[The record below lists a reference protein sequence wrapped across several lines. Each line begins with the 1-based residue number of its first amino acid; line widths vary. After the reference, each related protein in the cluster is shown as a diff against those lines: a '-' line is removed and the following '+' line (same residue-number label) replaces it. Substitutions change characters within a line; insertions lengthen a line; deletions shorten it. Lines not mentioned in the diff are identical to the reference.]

1 MDRLKGVDR
10 CVPLTRVG
18 QAVPPS
24 SFIFVQSF
32 EALPNAPHIME
43 AFCREWRALSP
54 VPIRMRPALNEEW
67 VTSPDCLGV
76 VLPVSNRGVHARVAG
91 LAKPVVNY
99 SVHLPLLPQCINVRY
114 AEEEIGELA
123 ADHLC
128 EQGYRHFAFLPI
140 GDCDFSKRRLES
152 FREALGKRGFSLDAV
167 FDFKPPS
174 DSTRPYNVLLTE
186 AIKDWLVPLPRALG
200 VLSANDTIARS
211 YHFSVAAIDAD
222 LLKTQALVGVDDDYP
237 WWVKFSM
244 GPKAPPLSSIRLN
257 YEGMGQTCARCLRE
271 AISGE
276 RACEG
281 VVTVKGAELIQRD
294 SSGGFSSDDPLVA
307 QLARWAAAAVER
319 GEAPSMLALQKRFAV
334 PRRLLAERFR
344 AETGKSLREFI
355 LHLRVRRAARLLL
368 QTDLTV
374 AEIAQRCGFNK
385 HADLTERFGKYMGC
399 SPTDYRTGH
408 NGQP

>member
-1 MDRLKGVDR
+1 
-10 CVPLTRVG
+10 
-18 QAVPPS
+18 
-24 SFIFVQSF
+24 
-32 EALPNAPHIME
+32 ME
-43 AFCREWRALSP
+43 AFCREWRSLSSL
-54 VPIRMRPALNEEW
+54 PIRMRLKLIEQW
-67 VTSPDCLGV
+67 VASPDCRGV
-76 VLPVSNRGVHARVAG
+76 VLPIGHRGVHEKISG
-91 LAKPVVNY
+91 LGKPVVNY
-99 SVHLPLLPQCINVRY
+99 SVHLPTLPHCLNVRY
-114 AEEEIGELA
+114 DEEEIGELA

-128 EQGYRHFAFLPI
+128 EQGYRHFAFLAI
-140 GDCDFSKRRLES
+140 RGCDFSDRRMAS
-152 FREALGKRGFSLDAV
+152 FRRALGKRGFSIDAV
-167 FDFKPPS
+167 FDFTPPTGS
-174 DSTRPYNVLLTE
+174 PLPYGELL
-186 AIKDWLVPLPRALG
+186 ARAVKDWLAPLPGSLG
-200 VLSANDTIARS
+200 ILSANDTFARS
-211 YHFSVAAIDAD
+211 YYSTLASVDAD

-257 YEGMGQTCARCLRE
+257 YEGMGQTCARCLHE
-271 AISGE
+271 AIAGE
-276 RACEG
+276 RAHEG

-294 SSGGFSSDDPLVA
+294 SSGGFSCDDPLVA

-319 GEAPSMLALQKRFAV
+319 GEAPGMLELQKRFAV

-399 SPTDYRTGH
+399 SPTDYRNGH